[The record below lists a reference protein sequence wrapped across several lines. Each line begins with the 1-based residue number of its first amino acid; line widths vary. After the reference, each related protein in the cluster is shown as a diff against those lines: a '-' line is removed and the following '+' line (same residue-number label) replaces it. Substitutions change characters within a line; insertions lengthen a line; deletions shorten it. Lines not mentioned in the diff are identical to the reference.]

1 MSEIIP
7 NLSIDV
13 ALFGF
18 VENELQV
25 LLIKRDKNPEK
36 NRWSLPGGYVFMDE
50 DITVAAKRILEEL
63 TGISDLFL
71 SQVEL
76 FGSKTRYPGKRVV
89 SVLYCALISP
99 EKFKLIAGSHA
110 QKVSWFAVNKEM
122 ELPFDHNEMIK
133 SAMRWFNEELWRKP
147 IFANLLP
154 EKFPLNQMLN
164 LFNEFLG
171 EKMDNR
177 NFRKKVIS
185 QDLVVKLDE
194 KTKGGVQRPA
204 HLYKLRRRI

>member
-1 MSEIIP
+1 MNKIIP

-18 VENELQV
+18 NENELQV
-25 LLIKRDKNPEK
+25 LLIKRDKEPEK
-36 NRWSLPGGYVFMDE
+36 NKWSLPGGYVYMNENMID
-50 DITVAAKRILEEL
+50 AAKRTLEEL
-63 TGISDLFL
+63 TGIANLYL

-76 FGSKTRYPGKRVV
+76 FGATNRYPGKRVV

-99 EKFKLIAGSHA
+99 DQFDLIAGSHA
-110 QKVSWFAVNKEM
+110 KQAKWFAVNKGLN
-122 ELPFDHNEMIK
+122 LPFDHNQMIET
-133 SAMRWFNEELWRKP
+133 SMRWFNEELWRKP

-171 EKMDNR
+171 EDMDNR

-185 QDLVVKLDE
+185 QDLVEKLEE
-194 KTKGGVQRPA
+194 KTQGGVQRPA
-204 HLYKLRRRI
+204 FLYRLKKTI